1 VSNRRLGLLFACL
14 AAAGPACAQDSSRT
28 IEAIAAAGAKQ
39 RENTLAAIRES
50 RDGDATLL
58 ALSTQAALKADERRQ
73 SGQPP
78 QFRGCLRADEFE
90 VGAQLALARAA
101 WDSRAY
107 RALAAEYR
115 RLTTALRTALASAR
129 SSGNWRKRFGHL
141 GHWIADW
148 EQARDPDTRE
158 LLERTLVD
166 QGIRASLSSFQ
177 GAKIYGKT
185 RPTAA
190 LKAYDEY
197 LFNLMC
203 TADEDNLNW
212 LKGRVARAGWF
223 EIGSQGAA
231 ADQAAWLMVQH
242 ADGDPEYQAYIVSV
256 LSPKAKSGDTNS
268 QNFAFLS
275 DRVAVRAGAPQTYGT
290 QMECVDGEWLA
301 PNIESPATELDA
313 RRAAVGLPP
322 YRVQVSERRHLFCHR
337 QPR

>member
-1 VSNRRLGLLFACL
+1 MSNRRIRSWLACL
-14 AAAGPACAQDSSRT
+14 VAVGAACAQDSSRT
-28 IEAIAAAGAKQ
+28 IDAIAAAGAKQ
-39 RENTLAAIRES
+39 RENTLAAIRNS
-50 RDGDATLL
+50 RDGDAVLL
-58 ALSTQAALKADERRQ
+58 DLSTQAGLKADERRQ
-73 SGQPP
+73 AGLLP

-90 VGAQLALARAA
+90 VGAQLALARASF
-101 WDSRAY
+101 DSRAY

-115 RLTTALRTALASAR
+115 RLTTALRTALAAAR
-129 SSGNWRKRFGHL
+129 SSGNWRKRFDHL
-141 GHWIADW
+141 GHWIGDW
-148 EQARDPDTRE
+148 ERATEPDARE

-166 QGIRASLSSFQ
+166 QGIRASLSSFE

-203 TADEDNLNW
+203 TADEDNLKW

-223 EIGSQGAA
+223 EIGSHGVA

-256 LSPKAKSGDTNS
+256 LASKAHSGATNP

-275 DRVAVRAGAPQTYGT
+275 DRVSVRAGAPQTYGT

-301 PNIESPATELDA
+301 PNIESPAAELDA
-313 RRAAVGLPP
+313 RRAAMGLPP
-322 YRVQVSERRHLFCHR
+322 YRVQVSERRHLFCQR